1 MNIQYPLFSQVVL
14 TEDLPQHNLKRG
26 EVGTIVE
33 HYPMA
38 EGEEDDYSLEGFD
51 VPEVTIEVA
60 ASQIVPLP
68 RWQKEETILT
78 KLRQLSETRLLQIE
92 DYLDFLWQKENS
104 EEKSA

>member
-38 EGEEDDYSLEGFD
+38 EGEDGYSLEGFD

-60 ASQIVPLP
+60 ASQIVPLT
-68 RWQKEETILT
+68 RWQKEEIILI

-92 DYLDFLWQKENS
+92 DYLDFLWEKEKS